1 VHVDQLVVGKAC
13 RKSNSLQED
22 CPQHQ
27 ETGLEMKQ
35 HFVFAC
41 SISSCDGCLL
51 RFVSSCTDLL
61 WLYLASKK
69 GRGNTVNAL
78 EANRDLAGLKA
89 NGLPPANRPPVL
101 SFVPLQVVDS
111 CSTLQATA
119 RNRIR
124 PKALASKILALW
136 TRNQKGAPVHEGQ
149 ERAWLSLRKS
159 ASIKLLRLTSDEQSK
174 LGAQLNSSVESFR
187 RIEMFHAESDG
198 RKDM

>member
-1 VHVDQLVVGKAC
+1 
-13 RKSNSLQED
+13 
-22 CPQHQ
+22 
-27 ETGLEMKQ
+27 
-35 HFVFAC
+35 
-41 SISSCDGCLL
+41 
-51 RFVSSCTDLL
+51 
-61 WLYLASKK
+61 
-69 GRGNTVNAL
+69 L

-101 SFVPLQVVDS
+101 SFVPLDS

-119 RNRIR
+119 RNFIR
-124 PKALASKILALW
+124 PKALASKISALW